1 MGFVVQT
8 VFVGTLVLGL
18 RNRSRLVVYSS
29 AIVVLWV
36 GLLLTRLAL
45 FRSTLGFSPAVERMY
60 RAYSMPLDD
69 CQYGL
74 QIRVHHITNRVQHD
88 YEGWS
93 VPMVE
98 QDV

>member
-1 MGFVVQT
+1 
-8 VFVGTLVLGL
+8 
-18 RNRSRLVVYSS
+18 
-29 AIVVLWV
+29 
-36 GLLLTRLAL
+36 
-45 FRSTLGFSPAVERMY
+45 
-60 RAYSMPLDD
+60 MPLDD